1 MHLSNPSFSPQ
12 EVTAGITEL
21 AAGGEPGTCKCEDR
35 GPAAQ
40 EEWSS
45 EARERSL
52 LYGFH
57 GFHGFHPCC
66 LGSCPAQILRRRPP
80 KAARGTCFNAKVT
93 GPSVLQAMWE
103 KSSANLGRC
112 GYHLAAES
120 GYLPAEGSPFSGLS
134 KTGTGDLNWDLGVQ
148 AAQGATSSPPNTTTT
163 TTSREGMMPLSQSV
177 QTTNHGVKHCHRSHS
192 TDGESEAWE

>member
-1 MHLSNPSFSPQ
+1 M
-12 EVTAGITEL
+12 GITEL

-40 EEWSS
+40 EEWRS
-45 EARERSL
+45 EASERSL
-52 LYGFH
+52 LH
-57 GFHGFHPCC
+57 GFHGFRPCC
-66 LGSCPAQILRRRPP
+66 LGSCPAQILAGDLPKPP
-80 KAARGTCFNAKVT
+80 RGTCFNAKVT
-93 GPSVLQAMWE
+93 GPSVLQAVGE
-103 KSSANLGRC
+103 ESSASLGRC
-112 GYHLAAES
+112 RHHLAAES
-120 GYLPAEGSPFSGLS
+120 GYLPAEGSPFSGLR

-177 QTTNHGVKHCHRSHS
+177 QTTSHGVKHCHRSHS